1 MKTFLFLLLLSI
13 VTACSKDA
21 PESPPVPATS
31 MTYTDVT
38 GRQSAITNYR
48 TTLVTPP
55 PSASGQE
62 RRILQLQATLPD
74 ASTLE
79 LLYYYVGTGFPTTP
93 GPVTLDGLIQVL
105 NYSTGAGG
113 YGYYGAVGNA
123 GTLTVNKVSP
133 AVFSGFYNGTLGPN
147 SQQPVRLVFQNI
159 SL

>member
-1 MKTFLFLLLLSI
+1 MKPFLFLLLLSI

-21 PESPPVPATS
+21 SETPPMPATS

-38 GRQSAITNYR
+38 GRKSTITTYSV
-48 TTLVTPP
+48 TLVTPP

-62 RRILQLQATLPD
+62 RRILQLKATLPD
-74 ASTLE
+74 GSTLE
-79 LLYYYVGTGFPTTP
+79 LLYYYVGTGFPTAP
-93 GPVTLDGLIQVL
+93 GPVTLDELVQVL

-113 YGYYGAVGNA
+113 YGYYGTVGNVGA
-123 GTLTVNKVSP
+123 LTINKVSP

-147 SQQPVRLVFQNI
+147 GQQPVRLDFQNI